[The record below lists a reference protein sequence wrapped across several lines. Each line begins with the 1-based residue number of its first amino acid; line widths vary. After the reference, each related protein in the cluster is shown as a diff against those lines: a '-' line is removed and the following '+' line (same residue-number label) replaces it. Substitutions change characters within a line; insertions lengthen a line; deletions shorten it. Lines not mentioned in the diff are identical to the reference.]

1 MKSIKNKIVIKYIE
15 FKRIQSINKTK
26 IVLILGLTILKQFHL
41 KKYFYLII
49 VLNFFLVKAQNSN
62 PNKNL
67 NFNISFLDEDPIID
81 GEVLNEALWEQV
93 YTIRELKQIKPNYG
107 APASEKTEIRI
118 AYTAKTLYVA
128 VVCFDISPEKIVV
141 SDSRRDADLNDD
153 DSFLFIIDT
162 YNDQQNGFLFGTNA
176 DGMEYDAQIDN
187 EGEGNFSANRQQGGV
202 VGGTNINWDASWE
215 VKTKKG
221 DFGWSAEFA
230 IPLRSIRFNGGENKT
245 WGINFQRN
253 ISKRSETAYWAN
265 LPLGFDIK
273 RLSLAGKM
281 HGLNLK
287 SPKNLK
293 IIPYGLVQS
302 IQNNH
307 PPKNTTGNTAVG
319 GDIKYS
325 LTPGLTLDMTYNTD
339 FAQVEVDEQQVN
351 LDRFNLFFPEK
362 RPFFLENAGQF
373 TVGSPGEVDLFFSR
387 RIGIGE
393 NGSIVPIIGGSRI
406 SGKVG
411 QTNLG
416 LLSMFTDDVPTEITE
431 SGFIKNNYSVAR
443 VNHDFAATRSSIGG
457 ILINRSGLGND
468 LDYNRVFAVDG
479 KLGIGK
485 KAQVSGYLSK
495 SNTPGINAN
504 DHAFNFLAVYN
515 WNGWNL
521 RAGYTEVGEGFN
533 PEVGFL
539 LRSAFKKPEF
549 LIFKQW
555 RPKNTGKLL
564 EVRPHI
570 SYRGYWNFQNT
581 QETGFLHVDNH
592 WVWESGFEIHTGIN
606 FTRETVLSPFP
617 ISNVTVQTG
626 AYNHQEFQFVLMSNA
641 NRKFY
646 YQTRTLIG
654 GYFGGNRISST
665 NRATFRLGDKFN
677 TEGVFNFNR
686 LQLPEGDA
694 NVLISGLRLAY
705 SFTPRMFLQS
715 LVQYNNVSNI
725 TSVNARFGWLRNAN
739 TGLFVVLNIIKDTDY
754 FDALNNQSITIKYS
768 HQFDLLGK

>member
-1 MKSIKNKIVIKYIE
+1 MVGLKQLIELKNYILVFTILFFIVG
-15 FKRIQSINKTK
+15 RSQSI
-26 IVLILGLTILKQFHL
+26 
-41 KKYFYLII
+41 
-49 VLNFFLVKAQNSN
+49 N

-67 NFNISFLDEDPIID
+67 NFNITSLNEDPTID
-81 GEVLNEALWEQV
+81 GNILEEELWNSVLPI
-93 YTIRELKQIKPNYG
+93 TDLKQIKPNYG
-107 APASEKTEIRI
+107 ASASENTEIRI
-118 AYTAKTLYVA
+118 AYTSKTLYVA
-128 VVCFDISPEKIVV
+128 VICYDSAPNEIVV

-187 EGEGNFSANRQQGGV
+187 EGSGNFSANRQQGGV

-215 VKTKKG
+215 VKTEKG
-221 DFGWSAEFA
+221 NYGWSAEFA

-273 RLSLAGKM
+273 RVSLAGKM

-293 IIPYGLVQS
+293 VIPYGLVQAV
-302 IQNNH
+302 QNNH
-307 PPKNTTGNTAVG
+307 PPKNANGKTAIG

-373 TVGSPGEVDLFFSR
+373 SVGSPGEVDLFFSR
-387 RIGIGE
+387 RIGIGT
-393 NGSIVPIIGGSRI
+393 NGSLVPIIGGSRV
-406 SGKVG
+406 SGKIG
-411 QTNLG
+411 QTNVG
-416 LLSMFTDDVPTEITE
+416 LLSMFTDEVPSE
-431 SGFIKNNYSVAR
+431 SGEINIIKNNYSVAR
-443 VNHDFAATRSSIGG
+443 VNHDFAAKRSSIGG
-457 ILINRSGLGND
+457 VIVNRSGIGND
-468 LDYNRVFAVDG
+468 MDYNRVFAMDG

-485 KAQVSGYLSK
+485 KAQLSGYISK
-495 SNTPGINAN
+495 SNTPGITAN
-504 DHAFNFLAVYN
+504 DHALNFLAVYN

-564 EVRPHI
+564 EVRPHV

-606 FTRETVLSPFP
+606 FTRETVLSSFP
-617 ISNVTVQTG
+617 ISNVTVDLG
-626 AYNHQEFQFVLMSNA
+626 EYNHQELQLVLMTNA

-646 YQTRTLIG
+646 FQTRTIIG
-654 GYFGGNRISST
+654 GYFGGSRVSSR
-665 NRATFRLGDKFN
+665 NKATFRVGDKFN
-677 TEGVFNFNR
+677 TEGVLNYNR
-686 LQLPEGDA
+686 LKLPNGDA
-694 NVLISGLRLAY
+694 NVVITGARLAY

-739 TGLFVVLNIIKDTDY
+739 TGLFVVINVIKDTDY
-754 FDALNNQSITIKYS
+754 LDALNNQSITVKYS
-768 HQFDLLGK
+768 HQFDLLGR

>member
-1 MKSIKNKIVIKYIE
+1 M
-15 FKRIQSINKTK
+15 
-26 IVLILGLTILKQFHL
+26 
-41 KKYFYLII
+41 KKYLFLI
-49 VLNFFLVKAQNSN
+49 VVFHFFLVKAQNTN
-62 PNKNL
+62 PIKNL
-67 NFNISFLDEDPIID
+67 NFNITFLAQEPIID
-81 GEVLNEALWEQV
+81 GDVLNEALWEQV
-93 YTIRELKQIKPNYG
+93 YTIRDLKQIKPNYG
-107 APASEKTEIRI
+107 TPASEKTAIKI
-118 AYTAKTLYVA
+118 AYTSKTLYVA
-128 VVCFDISPEKIVV
+128 VVCFDTSPEKIVV

-230 IPLRSIRFNGGENKT
+230 IPLRSIRFNGGNNKT

-373 TVGSPGEVDLFFSR
+373 SVGSPGEVDLFFSR
-387 RIGIGE
+387 RIGIGSG
-393 NGSIVPIIGGSRI
+393 GSLVPIIGGSRV
-406 SGKVG
+406 SGKIG
-411 QTNLG
+411 QTNIG
-416 LLSMFTDDVPTEITE
+416 LLSMFTDEIPDETGAIE
-431 SGFIKNNYSVAR
+431 LLKNNYSVAR
-443 VNHDFAATRSSIGG
+443 INHDFAAQRSSLGG
-457 ILINRSGLGND
+457 IMVSRSGLND
-468 LDYNRVFAVDG
+468 PLDYNRVVAVDG

-485 KAQVSGYLSK
+485 KAQLSGYLSQ
-495 SNTPGINAN
+495 SSTPGIETDA
-504 DHAFNFLAVYN
+504 HAFNFLAVYN

-606 FTRETVLSPFP
+606 FTRETVLSAFP
-617 ISNVTVQTG
+617 ISNVTVRTG

-677 TEGVFNFNR
+677 TEGVFNYNR
-686 LQLPEGDA
+686 LELPEGDA

>member
-1 MKSIKNKIVIKYIE
+1 MKNFALAFTLLFFISAYS
-15 FKRIQSINKTK
+15 QSI
-26 IVLILGLTILKQFHL
+26 
-41 KKYFYLII
+41 
-49 VLNFFLVKAQNSN
+49 N

-67 NFNISFLDEDPIID
+67 NFNITSLNEDPIID
-81 GEVLNEALWEQV
+81 GNILDEDLWNSVLPL
-93 YTIRELKQIKPNYG
+93 TDLKQIKPNYG
-107 APASEKTEIRI
+107 ASASENTEIRI
-118 AYTAKTLYVA
+118 AYTSKTLYVA
-128 VVCFDISPEKIVV
+128 VVCYDSAPNEIVV

-187 EGEGNFSANRQQGGV
+187 EGSGNFSANRQQGGV
-202 VGGTNINWDASWE
+202 VGGTNINWDASWV
-215 VKTKKG
+215 VKTEKG
-221 DFGWSAEFA
+221 DYGWSAEFA

-273 RLSLAGKM
+273 RVSLAGKM
-281 HGLNLK
+281 HGLDLK

-293 IIPYGLVQS
+293 VIPYGLIQAV
-302 IQNNH
+302 QNNQ
-307 PPKNTTGNTAVG
+307 PPKNSNSKTAIG

-373 TVGSPGEVDLFFSR
+373 SVGSPGEVDLFFSR
-387 RIGIGE
+387 RIGIGT
-393 NGSIVPIIGGSRI
+393 NGSLVPIIGGSRV
-406 SGKVG
+406 SGKIG
-411 QTNLG
+411 QTNVG
-416 LLSMFTDDVPTEITE
+416 LLSMFTDEVPSE
-431 SGFIKNNYSVAR
+431 SGNVNIIKNNYSVAR
-443 VNHDFAATRSSIGG
+443 VNHDFAAKRSSIGG
-457 ILINRSGLGND
+457 IFVNRSGIGND
-468 LDYNRVFAVDG
+468 MDYNRVFAMDG

-485 KAQVSGYLSK
+485 KAQLSGYISK
-495 SNTPGINAN
+495 SNTPGITAN

-521 RAGYTEVGEGFN
+521 RAGYTEVGEEFN

-564 EVRPHI
+564 EVRPHV

-617 ISNVTVQTG
+617 ISNVTVDIG
-626 AYNHQEFQFVLMSNA
+626 EYNHQELQLVLMTNA

-646 YQTRTLIG
+646 FQTRTVIG

-665 NRATFRLGDKFN
+665 NKATFRVGDKFN
-677 TEGVFNFNR
+677 TEGVLNYNR
-686 LQLPEGDA
+686 LKLPNGDA
-694 NVLISGLRLAY
+694 NVVITGARLAY

-739 TGLFVVLNIIKDTDY
+739 TGLFVVINVIKDTDY
-754 FDALNNQSITIKYS
+754 LDALNNQSITIKYS

>member
-1 MKSIKNKIVIKYIE
+1 M
-15 FKRIQSINKTK
+15 
-26 IVLILGLTILKQFHL
+26 
-41 KKYFYLII
+41 KKYLFLI
-49 VLNFFLVKAQNSN
+49 VVFHFFLVKAQNTN

-67 NFNISFLDEDPIID
+67 NFNISFLVEEPIID

-93 YTIRELKQIKPNYG
+93 YTIRDLKQIKPDYG
-107 APASEKTEIRI
+107 APASEKTAIKI
-118 AYTAKTLYVA
+118 AYSTKTLYVA
-128 VVCFDISPEKIVV
+128 VVCFDTSPEKIVV

-230 IPLRSIRFNGGENKT
+230 IPLRSIRFNGGDNKT

-293 IIPYGLVQS
+293 IIPYGLVQY

-307 PPKNTTGNTAVG
+307 PPKYTTGNTAVG

-373 TVGSPGEVDLFFSR
+373 SVGSPGEVDLFFSR
-387 RIGIGE
+387 RIGIGSG
-393 NGSIVPIIGGSRI
+393 GSLVPIIGGSRI
-406 SGKVG
+406 SGKIG
-411 QTNLG
+411 QTNIG
-416 LLSMFTDDVPTEITE
+416 LLSMFTDEIPDETGAIE
-431 SGFIKNNYSVAR
+431 LLKNNYSVAR
-443 VNHDFAATRSSIGG
+443 INHDFAAQRSSLGG
-457 ILINRSGLGND
+457 IMVSRSGLND
-468 LDYNRVFAVDG
+468 PLDYNRVVAVDG

-485 KAQVSGYLSK
+485 KAQLSGYLSQ
-495 SNTPGINAN
+495 SSTPGIETDA
-504 DHAFNFLAVYN
+504 HAFNFLAVYN

-606 FTRETVLSPFP
+606 FTRETVLSAFP
-617 ISNVTVQTG
+617 ISNVTVPTG

-677 TEGVFNFNR
+677 TEGVFNYNR

>member
-1 MKSIKNKIVIKYIE
+1 MDGNVLGELLWKSVNPIK
-15 FKRIQSINKTK
+15 
-26 IVLILGLTILKQFHL
+26 
-41 KKYFYLII
+41 
-49 VLNFFLVKAQNSN
+49 
-62 PNKNL
+62 
-67 NFNISFLDEDPIID
+67 
-81 GEVLNEALWEQV
+81 
-93 YTIRELKQIKPNYG
+93 ELRQIKPSYG
-107 APASEKTEIRI
+107 ALASEKTEIRV
-118 AYTAKTLYVA
+118 AYTLKTLYVA
-128 VVCFDISPEKIVV
+128 VVCYDSAPDQIVV
-141 SDSRRDADLNDD
+141 SDSRRDADLSDD

-215 VKTKKG
+215 VKTEKG
-221 DFGWSAEFA
+221 DYGWSAEFA

-273 RLSLAGKM
+273 RLSLAGKI

-293 IIPYGLVQS
+293 VIPYGLVQS

-307 PPKNTTGNTAVG
+307 PPKNNSSKTAIG

-351 LDRFNLFFPEK
+351 LDRLNLFFPEK

-373 TVGSPGEVDLFFSR
+373 SVGSPGEVDLFFSR
-387 RIGIGE
+387 RIGIGT
-393 NGSIVPIIGGSRI
+393 NGSLVPIIGGSRV
-406 SGKVG
+406 SGKIG
-411 QTNLG
+411 QTNVG
-416 LLSMFTDDVPTEITE
+416 LLSMFTDEVPNEETGAVDI
-431 SGFIKNNYSVAR
+431 IKNNYSVAR
-443 VNHDFAATRSSIGG
+443 VNHDFAAKRSSIGG
-457 ILINRSGLGND
+457 VFVNRSGIGND
-468 LDYNRVFAVDG
+468 LDYNRVFAMDG

-485 KAQVSGYLSK
+485 KAQLSGYVSK
-495 SNTPGINAN
+495 SNTPGITKS

-564 EVRPHI
+564 EVRPHV

-581 QETGFLHVDNH
+581 HETGFLHVDNH

-606 FTRETVLSPFP
+606 FTKETVLTPFP
-617 ISNVTVQTG
+617 ISKVSVSAG
-626 AYNHQEFQFVLMSNA
+626 EYNHQELQLVLMSNA

-646 YQTRTLIG
+646 FQTRTVIG

-665 NRATFRLGDKFN
+665 NKATFRLGDKFN
-677 TEGVFNFNR
+677 TEGVLNYNR
-686 LQLPEGDA
+686 LQLPNGDA
-694 NVLISGLRLAY
+694 NVFITGARLAY

-739 TGLFVVLNIIKDTDY
+739 TGLFVVINIIKDTDY
-754 FDALNNQSITIKYS
+754 LDALNNQSITIKYS
-768 HQFDLLGK
+768 HQFDLLGR

>member
-1 MKSIKNKIVIKYIE
+1 M
-15 FKRIQSINKTK
+15 
-26 IVLILGLTILKQFHL
+26 
-41 KKYFYLII
+41 KKYLFLI
-49 VLNFFLVKAQNSN
+49 VVFHFFLVKAQNTN
-62 PNKNL
+62 PIKNL
-67 NFNISFLDEDPIID
+67 NFNITFLAQEPIID
-81 GEVLNEALWEQV
+81 GDVLNEALWEQV
-93 YTIRELKQIKPNYG
+93 YTIRDLKQIKPNYG
-107 APASEKTEIRI
+107 TPASEKTAIKI
-118 AYTAKTLYVA
+118 AYTSKTLYVA
-128 VVCFDISPEKIVV
+128 VVCFDTSPEKIVV

-230 IPLRSIRFNGGENKT
+230 IPLRSIRFNGGNNKT
-245 WGINFQRN
+245 WGVNFQRN

-373 TVGSPGEVDLFFSR
+373 SVGSPGEVDLFFSR
-387 RIGIGE
+387 RIGIGSG
-393 NGSIVPIIGGSRI
+393 GSLVPIIGGSRV
-406 SGKVG
+406 SGKIG
-411 QTNLG
+411 QTNIG
-416 LLSMFTDDVPTEITE
+416 LLSMFTDEIPDETGAIE
-431 SGFIKNNYSVAR
+431 LLKNNYSVAR
-443 VNHDFAATRSSIGG
+443 INHDFAAQRSSLGG
-457 ILINRSGLGND
+457 IMVSRSGLND
-468 LDYNRVFAVDG
+468 PLDYNRVVAVDG

-485 KAQVSGYLSK
+485 KAQLSGYLSQ
-495 SNTPGINAN
+495 SSTPGIETDA
-504 DHAFNFLAVYN
+504 HAFNFLAVYN

-606 FTRETVLSPFP
+606 FTRETVLSAFP
-617 ISNVTVQTG
+617 ISNVTVRTG

-677 TEGVFNFNR
+677 TEGVFNYNR
-686 LQLPEGDA
+686 LELPEGDA

>member
-1 MKSIKNKIVIKYIE
+1 MVGLKQLIELKNYILVFTILFFIVG
-15 FKRIQSINKTK
+15 RSQSI
-26 IVLILGLTILKQFHL
+26 
-41 KKYFYLII
+41 
-49 VLNFFLVKAQNSN
+49 N

-67 NFNISFLDEDPIID
+67 NFNITSLNEDPTID
-81 GEVLNEALWEQV
+81 GNILEEELWNSVLPI
-93 YTIRELKQIKPNYG
+93 TDLKQIKPNYG
-107 APASEKTEIRI
+107 ASASENTEIRI
-118 AYTAKTLYVA
+118 AYTSKTLYVA
-128 VVCFDISPEKIVV
+128 VICYDSAPNEIVV

-187 EGEGNFSANRQQGGV
+187 EGSGNFSANRQQGGV

-215 VKTKKG
+215 VKTEKG
-221 DFGWSAEFA
+221 NYGWSAEFA

-273 RLSLAGKM
+273 RVSLAGKM

-293 IIPYGLVQS
+293 VIPYGLVQAV
-302 IQNNH
+302 QNNH
-307 PPKNTTGNTAVG
+307 PPKNANGKTAIG

-373 TVGSPGEVDLFFSR
+373 SVGSPGEVDLFFSR
-387 RIGIGE
+387 RIGIGT
-393 NGSIVPIIGGSRI
+393 NGSLVPIIGGSRV
-406 SGKVG
+406 SGKIG
-411 QTNLG
+411 QTNVG
-416 LLSMFTDDVPTEITE
+416 LLSMFTDEVPSE
-431 SGFIKNNYSVAR
+431 SGEINIIKNNYSVAR
-443 VNHDFAATRSSIGG
+443 VNHDFAAKRSSIGG
-457 ILINRSGLGND
+457 VIVNRSGIGND
-468 LDYNRVFAVDG
+468 MDYNRVFAMDG

-485 KAQVSGYLSK
+485 KAQLSGYISK
-495 SNTPGINAN
+495 SNTPGITAN
-504 DHAFNFLAVYN
+504 DHALNFLAVYN

-564 EVRPHI
+564 EVRPHV

-606 FTRETVLSPFP
+606 FTRETVLSSFP
-617 ISNVTVQTG
+617 ISNVTVDLG
-626 AYNHQEFQFVLMSNA
+626 EYNHQELQLVLMTNA

-646 YQTRTLIG
+646 FQTRTIIG
-654 GYFGGNRISST
+654 GYFGGSRVSSR
-665 NRATFRLGDKFN
+665 NKATFRVGDKFN
-677 TEGVFNFNR
+677 TEGVLNYNR
-686 LQLPEGDA
+686 LKLPNGDA
-694 NVLISGLRLAY
+694 NVVITGARLAY

-739 TGLFVVLNIIKDTDY
+739 TGLFVVVNVIKDTDY
-754 FDALNNQSITIKYS
+754 LDALNNQSITVKYS
-768 HQFDLLGK
+768 HQFDLLGR

>member
-1 MKSIKNKIVIKYIE
+1 MDGNVLGELLWKSVNPIK
-15 FKRIQSINKTK
+15 
-26 IVLILGLTILKQFHL
+26 
-41 KKYFYLII
+41 
-49 VLNFFLVKAQNSN
+49 
-62 PNKNL
+62 
-67 NFNISFLDEDPIID
+67 
-81 GEVLNEALWEQV
+81 
-93 YTIRELKQIKPNYG
+93 ELRQIKPSYG
-107 APASEKTEIRI
+107 ALASEKTEIRV
-118 AYTAKTLYVA
+118 AYTLKTLYVA
-128 VVCFDISPEKIVV
+128 VVCYDSAPDQIVV
-141 SDSRRDADLNDD
+141 SDSRRDADLSDD

-215 VKTKKG
+215 VKTEKG
-221 DFGWSAEFA
+221 DYGWSAEFA

-293 IIPYGLVQS
+293 VIPYGLVQS

-307 PPKNTTGNTAVG
+307 PPKNNSSKTAIG

-373 TVGSPGEVDLFFSR
+373 SVGSPGEVDLFFSR
-387 RIGIGE
+387 RIGIGT
-393 NGSIVPIIGGSRI
+393 NGSLVPIIGGSRV
-406 SGKVG
+406 SGKIG
-411 QTNLG
+411 QTNVG
-416 LLSMFTDDVPTEITE
+416 LLSMFTDEVPNEETGAVDI
-431 SGFIKNNYSVAR
+431 IKNNYSVAR
-443 VNHDFAATRSSIGG
+443 VNHDFAAKRSSIGG
-457 ILINRSGLGND
+457 VFVNRSGIGND
-468 LDYNRVFAVDG
+468 LDYNRVFAMDG

-485 KAQVSGYLSK
+485 KAQLSGYVSK
-495 SNTPGINAN
+495 SNTPGITKS

-564 EVRPHI
+564 EVRPHV

-581 QETGFLHVDNH
+581 HETGFLHVDNH

-606 FTRETVLSPFP
+606 FTKETVLTPFP
-617 ISNVTVQTG
+617 ISKVSVSAG
-626 AYNHQEFQFVLMSNA
+626 EYNHQELQLVLMSNA

-646 YQTRTLIG
+646 FQTRTVIG

-665 NRATFRLGDKFN
+665 NKATFRLGDKFN
-677 TEGVFNFNR
+677 TEGVLNYNR
-686 LQLPEGDA
+686 LQLLNGDA
-694 NVLISGLRLAY
+694 NVFITGARLAY

-739 TGLFVVLNIIKDTDY
+739 TGLFVVINIIKDTDY
-754 FDALNNQSITIKYS
+754 LDALNNQSITIKYS
-768 HQFDLLGK
+768 HQFDLLGR

>member
-1 MKSIKNKIVIKYIE
+1 MKNFALAFTLLFFISAYS
-15 FKRIQSINKTK
+15 QSI
-26 IVLILGLTILKQFHL
+26 
-41 KKYFYLII
+41 
-49 VLNFFLVKAQNSN
+49 N

-67 NFNISFLDEDPIID
+67 NFNITSLNEDPIID
-81 GEVLNEALWEQV
+81 GNILDEDLWNSVLPL
-93 YTIRELKQIKPNYG
+93 TDLKQIKPNYG
-107 APASEKTEIRI
+107 ASASENTEIRI
-118 AYTAKTLYVA
+118 AYTSKTLYVA
-128 VVCFDISPEKIVV
+128 VVCYDSAPNEIVV

-187 EGEGNFSANRQQGGV
+187 EGSGNFSANRQQGGV
-202 VGGTNINWDASWE
+202 VGGTNINWDASWV
-215 VKTKKG
+215 VKTEKG
-221 DFGWSAEFA
+221 DYGWSAEFA

-273 RLSLAGKM
+273 RVSLAGKM
-281 HGLNLK
+281 HGLDLK

-293 IIPYGLVQS
+293 VIPYGLIQAV
-302 IQNNH
+302 QNNQ
-307 PPKNTTGNTAVG
+307 PPKNSNSKTAIG

-373 TVGSPGEVDLFFSR
+373 SVGSPGEVDLFFSR
-387 RIGIGE
+387 RIGIGT
-393 NGSIVPIIGGSRI
+393 NGSLVPIIGGSRV
-406 SGKVG
+406 SGKIG
-411 QTNLG
+411 QTNIG
-416 LLSMFTDDVPTEITE
+416 LLSMFTDEVPSE
-431 SGFIKNNYSVAR
+431 SGNVNIIKNNYSVAR
-443 VNHDFAATRSSIGG
+443 VNHDFAAKRSSIGG
-457 ILINRSGLGND
+457 IFVNRSGIGND
-468 LDYNRVFAVDG
+468 MDYNRVFAMDG

-485 KAQVSGYLSK
+485 KAQLSGYISK
-495 SNTPGINAN
+495 SNTPGITAN

-564 EVRPHI
+564 EVRPHV

-617 ISNVTVQTG
+617 ISNVTVDIG
-626 AYNHQEFQFVLMSNA
+626 EYNHQELQLVLMTNA

-646 YQTRTLIG
+646 FQTRTVIG

-665 NRATFRLGDKFN
+665 NKATFRVGDKFN
-677 TEGVFNFNR
+677 TEGVLNYNR
-686 LQLPEGDA
+686 LKLPNGDA
-694 NVLISGLRLAY
+694 NVVITGARLAY

-739 TGLFVVLNIIKDTDY
+739 TGLFVVINVIKDTDY
-754 FDALNNQSITIKYS
+754 LDALNNQSITIKYS